1 MKNSQ
6 ASGEGLLTTSRH
18 LKRVTSIPK
27 VSTTVAYRID
37 QALAEYLAWAA
48 VEHGAAA
55 LTIEAYHR
63 DLRAYSTWMQN
74 ALGISQLNQIEID
87 TINNY
92 LMSLA
97 EVGYAASSQQR
108 AAAALRS
115 FHRFCV
121 REGFAEADPAAQL
134 TLPKIAKTL
143 PQTLTLE
150 AVNTLLDQPF
160 EPNPAGFRD
169 KAILELLYGCGLRV
183 SELTGLNR
191 PQILAESYLRVIGKG
206 NKERLVPF
214 AGAAARALANYLEQG
229 RPFLHTKA
237 ESAPR
242 EPSAVFLNTRGRR
255 LTRQAVYALVADYGS
270 KAGIDGLH
278 PHMLRHSFATHLL
291 EGGADL
297 ISIQEL
303 LGHST
308 VATTQ
313 IYTHVDITHIQSEY
327 LSTHPRAK
335 L

>member
-1 MKNSQ
+1 
-6 ASGEGLLTTSRH
+6 
-18 LKRVTSIPK
+18 
-27 VSTTVAYRID
+27 VSTKAAYRIE

-48 VEHGAAA
+48 VERGAAP
-55 LTIEAYHR
+55 LTIEAYSR
-63 DLRAYSTWMQN
+63 DLQAYRTWLLD
-74 ALGISQLNQIEID
+74 ALGITLLSQIESE

-92 LMSLA
+92 LMDLA

-121 REGFAEADPAAQL
+121 REGFAETDPASQI

-143 PQTLTLE
+143 PKTLTLE

-160 EPNPAGFRD
+160 EPNPAGTRD

-183 SELTGLNR
+183 SELTSLNR
-191 PQILAESYLRVIGKG
+191 SQILAESYLRVTGKG

-214 AGAAARALANYLEQG
+214 AGAAARALTDYLEHG
-229 RPFLHTKA
+229 RPFLHTKG
-237 ESAPR
+237 ETAPR
-242 EPSAVFLNTRGRR
+242 ESSAVFLNTRGRR
-255 LTRQAVYALVADYGS
+255 LTRQAIHLLVADYGN